1 MRVLLGLPRW
11 RSPAGLRV
19 APPVT
24 VLRASRGSLPTP
36 RRDRLSGRGGS
47 AGKYPGGGGGRWTRP
62 AALARTAAARTPKKT
77 VEGGEGS
84 DAPLALRQAR

>member
-11 RSPAGLRV
+11 RSPAGAEGRSPGDCPSGQPGV
-19 APPVT
+19 PPDPAAGPP
-24 VLRASRGSLPTP
+24 LRAGGL
-36 RRDRLSGRGGS
+36 GREV
-47 AGKYPGGGGGRWTRP
+47 PGGGGRWTRP